1 MLLYSMIGI
10 IIAGIVNYFMPS
22 YIEENSINIPKEG
35 QVLIVVLIFLFWLPL
50 IAIATYEFLNNRQ

>member
-10 IIAGIVNYFMPS
+10 VIAGIINYLMPS

-35 QVLIVVLIFLFWLPL
+35 QVLVVVLTFLFWLPL
-50 IAIATYEFLNNRQ
+50 MVIVIYKILNNR